1 MSQTLGRAGDVQ
13 GDEARHAWSMDSYRT
28 LSERNTVSTAK
39 THMIEANADQVD
51 VFRSAKYIHPD
62 IRISENGITMTT
74 SPPLIFRALADRTRL
89 RIVNLLGRGSLCVCD
104 IQRILEQ
111 PQSSVSRHLA
121 LLKSAGLIADR
132 RDGMRTF
139 YRLTVWQGGLAR
151 GILAVVRGHL
161 AVEGDYL
168 NDLEE
173 LTELRARGECHE
185 EPKPAQR
192 RPSTNRRSAAVLE
205 T

>member
-1 MSQTLGRAGDVQ
+1 
-13 GDEARHAWSMDSYRT
+13 
-28 LSERNTVSTAK
+28 
-39 THMIEANADQVD
+39 
-51 VFRSAKYIHPD
+51 
-62 IRISENGITMTT
+62 MTT
-74 SPPLIFRALADRTRL
+74 SPPLLFRALGDRTRL
-89 RIVNLLGRGSLCVCD
+89 RIVNLLARGSLCVCD

-121 LLKSAGLIADR
+121 LLKSAGLIEDR

-139 YRLTVWQGGLAR
+139 YGLTAWETPLAR
-151 GILAVVRGHL
+151 AILAAIRGHL

-168 NDLEE
+168 RDVEE

-185 EPKPAQR
+185 EPKPVRRRVSTTRRAQ
-192 RPSTNRRSAAVLE
+192 AGLE